1 MMYLETF
8 MPAFSASFWILSH
21 LTSSHEIECDFDA
34 SAGFFALRG
43 VFSADFF
50 TAIFV
55 VAFILINIQ

>member
-1 MMYLETF
+1 

-43 VFSADFF
+43 VFATGFF
-50 TAIFV
+50 TVVFV
-55 VAFILINIQ
+55 VAFILINIK

>member
-1 MMYLETF
+1 

-55 VAFILINIQ
+55 VAFMLINIQ